1 MVCLEVD
8 PEHSYIKNVNDLLQV
23 LYDRDRIY
31 KKYYVI
37 GILVAI
43 SVIGI
48 LMLVMTIFDKDSP
61 EHIKEM
67 VGLEGLSTGLILA
80 VLFIASIPWMHAL
93 FVHKK
98 VMGQWADDNKLS
110 K

>member
-8 PEHSYIKNVNDLLQV
+8 AEHSYIKNVNDLLQV

-37 GILVAI
+37 GILVAVA
-43 SVIGI
+43 VICI

-67 VGLEGLSTGLILA
+67 VGLEGLSTSLIVA
-80 VLFIASIPWMHAL
+80 VLFIASIPWLHAFL
-93 FVHKK
+93 VHKK